1 MEKTTKKYNV
11 FLIASV
17 FLLGSIVCYLNS
29 TLLTTALP
37 TIMKDLKTTP
47 TTGQWLTTAY
57 MLVNGIM
64 IPACAMLIEK
74 FTTRKLFFIA
84 MGLFTI
90 GTLLGSISTSFNSLL
105 IARILQASGA
115 GIMLPLSQTV
125 FLIIFPKDKRGVAMG
140 VIGIIIA
147 FAPAIGPTL
156 AGLIVDKLPWRY
168 LFHLVIPIA
177 VLDLVLAY
185 FLLKNVTET
194 KEVKIDITSI
204 ITSSLGF
211 GGLLY
216 GFSEAGNRG
225 FLSPFVCLPIIIGIF
240 SLVLFTRKQLKSKEP
255 MLNLNVFKSK
265 TFTYSTLVVMI
276 VFTGFVSAE
285 LILPM
290 YLQMARGFSALD
302 SGLTLMPGAIIMG
315 VMSPITGKIYD
326 KIGARGLSLLGIS
339 LLTIGSFML
348 SRLTATTSVHE
359 ITAIYSLRL
368 FGLSM
373 FMMPITT
380 DGLNSLDNSLIPH
393 GTAINNTLRQVAGSI
408 GSAILVTIMTT
419 VSSNS
424 GIKNPILSEI
434 HGMNESFLVASIFC
448 FIALII
454 AFFVIKKRPKNEL
467 KGNS

>member
-1 MEKTTKKYNV
+1 M
-11 FLIASV
+11 
-17 FLLGSIVCYLNS
+17 
-29 TLLTTALP
+29 
-37 TIMKDLKTTP
+37 
-47 TTGQWLTTAY
+47 
-57 MLVNGIM
+57 
-64 IPACAMLIEK
+64 
-74 FTTRKLFFIA
+74 
-84 MGLFTI
+84 
-90 GTLLGSISTSFNSLL
+90 
-105 IARILQASGA
+105 
-115 GIMLPLSQTV
+115 
-125 FLIIFPKDKRGVAMG
+125 
-140 VIGIIIA
+140 
-147 FAPAIGPTL
+147 
-156 AGLIVDKLPWRY
+156 
-168 LFHLVIPIA
+168 
-177 VLDLVLAY
+177 
-185 FLLKNVTET
+185 
-194 KEVKIDITSI
+194 
-204 ITSSLGF
+204 
-211 GGLLY
+211 
-216 GFSEAGNRG
+216 
-225 FLSPFVCLPIIIGIF
+225 
-240 SLVLFTRKQLKSKEP
+240 SLVLFTRKQLRAKEP
-255 MLNLNVFKSK
+255 MLNLKVFKSK

-348 SRLTATTSVHE
+348 SRLTATTPVHE